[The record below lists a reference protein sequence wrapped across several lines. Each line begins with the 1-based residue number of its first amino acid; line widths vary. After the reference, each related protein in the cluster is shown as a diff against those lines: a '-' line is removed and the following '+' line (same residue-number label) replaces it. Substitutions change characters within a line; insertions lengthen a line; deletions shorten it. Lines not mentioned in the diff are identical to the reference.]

1 MPDVTID
8 ETAESSP
15 SPAAADVPVG
25 IDRDAVTSWF
35 ADHVAGARP
44 PLRFHRVA
52 GGHSCL
58 TYIVTDAA
66 GQRFVLRRPPMGHV
80 LATAHDV
87 AREHRV
93 MAALQDS
100 GVPVP
105 AMIGLSPGDD
115 VNGAPFYVMAHVDGV
130 VLHDLDDATNLLPDD
145 AARRRA
151 GETLVDALV
160 ALHAVDPAEVGLGD
174 LSKGSGYVA
183 RQLRRWSQQWEAA
196 ATRDRP
202 EMPQLHAWLEAHQPA
217 DVPPR
222 IVHGDFRLGNAI
234 HRPDGSVAAV
244 LDWELCA
251 LGDPMADVSYLL
263 RSWGPPTGSP
273 EGDAGAATGTHASLA
288 TGFPA
293 REELIARYA
302 RLSGRPVDDLAF
314 WIAFHCWRS
323 ASITEGVYRR
333 YIDGAM
339 ANADEDA
346 DRYRQIVDALVVSG
360 MAAAGLG

>member
-1 MPDVTID
+1 MTVDD
-8 ETAESSP
+8 TAEASEASG
-15 SPAAADVPVG
+15 APVG
-25 IDRDAVTSWF
+25 IDVADVTAWF
-35 ADHVAGARP
+35 AEHVPDARP
-44 PLRFHRVA
+44 PLRFSRVA

-58 TYIVTDAA
+58 TFIVTDDH

-87 AREHRV
+87 AREYRV

-105 AMIGLSPGDD
+105 TMIGLSPGAD

-130 VLHDLDDATNLLPDD
+130 VLHDLADATTLLPDD

-160 ALHAVDPAEVGLGD
+160 ALHAVVPADVGLGD
-174 LSKGSGYVA
+174 LSKGSGYVE
-183 RQLRRWSQQWEAA
+183 RQLRRWSQQWEAS

-202 EMPQLHAWLEAHQPA
+202 EMPALHAWLEAHQPA
-217 DVPPR
+217 DVPAR
-222 IVHGDFRLGNAI
+222 IAHGDFRLGNAI

-251 LGDPMADVSYLL
+251 LGDPMSDVSYLL
-263 RSWGPPTGSP
+263 RSWGPAAAGS
-273 EGDAGAATGTHASLA
+273 EAAPAATHASA
-288 TGFPA
+288 AAGFPS
-293 REELIARYA
+293 RDELIARYE
-302 RLSGRPVDDLAF
+302 RGSGRPVDDLSF

-323 ASITEGVYRR
+323 AAITEGVYRR

-346 DRYRQIVDALVVSG
+346 DRYRQIVDALIVTG
-360 MAAAGLG
+360 TAAAGLA

>member
-8 ETAESSP
+8 ETAEAPETSGG
-15 SPAAADVPVG
+15 PVG
-25 IDRDAVTSWF
+25 IDVDDVTRWF
-35 ADHVAGARP
+35 AEHVRDARP
-44 PLRFHRVA
+44 PLRFGRVA

-58 TYIVTDAA
+58 TFIVTDAD
-66 GQRFVLRRPPMGHV
+66 GRRFVLRRPPMGHV

-87 AREHRV
+87 AREYRV

-105 AMIGLSPGDD
+105 AMIGLSAGAD
-115 VNGAPFYVMAHVDGV
+115 VNGAPFYVMAHVEGA
-130 VLHDLDDATNLLPDD
+130 VLHDLDDATTLLPDD

-160 ALHAVDPAEVGLGD
+160 ALHAVVPADVGLGD
-174 LSKGSGYVA
+174 LSKGSGYVG
-183 RQLRRWSQQWEAA
+183 RQLRRWSQQWDAS

-202 EMPQLHAWLEAHQPA
+202 EMPRLHAWLEAHQPA
-217 DVPPR
+217 DVPAR
-222 IVHGDFRLGNAI
+222 IAHGDFRLGNAI

-263 RSWGPPTGSP
+263 RSWGPPTG
-273 EGDAGAATGTHASLA
+273 GDDGDVGAATGTHASLA
-288 TGFPA
+288 PGFPSRA
-293 REELIARYA
+293 ELIARYE
-302 RLSGRPVDDLAF
+302 RGSGRSVDDLAF
-314 WIAFHCWRS
+314 WITFHCWRS
-323 ASITEGVYRR
+323 AAITEGVYRR
-333 YIDGAM
+333 YLDGAM

-346 DRYRQIVDALVVSG
+346 DRYRQIVEALIVTG
-360 MAAAGLG
+360 TAAAGLA